1 MIFYSVRGFYCSRSR
16 YDAPVFIRFQQCEK
30 GLRAHNLLRCK
41 AWRIALRGRDHAA
54 GKYCEKWAR
63 LFVRLDPGLARRR
76 HCLGHFLLL
85 KHKTEG
91 LTSCTPV
98 PNGYSQYFSTKLPT
112 VYYTWFTESTL
123 SVKSVFWHTHASHV
137 FLNTPPFTDL
147 LTRSSKRYP
156 RHQSGSW

>member
-1 MIFYSVRGFYCSRSR
+1 MKECPEVESIL
-16 YDAPVFIRFQQCEK
+16 DAQPGTTGVSCPTLFR
-30 GLRAHNLLRCK
+30 
-41 AWRIALRGRDHAA
+41 RILALS

-98 PNGYSQYFSTKLPT
+98 PNGYSQY
-112 VYYTWFTESTL
+112 
-123 SVKSVFWHTHASHV
+123 
-137 FLNTPPFTDL
+137 L
-147 LTRSSKRYP
+147 LTC
-156 RHQSGSW
+156 RHGLLRDIHDTGLGLGRVFFGHLQHY